1 MRVLVAPDKFR
12 GTLTAD
18 EAALAL
24 ARGWLRA
31 RPADEVEELP
41 LADGGEGTLDALVAA
56 LGGERRAITVT
67 GPLGDPVEAAFGL
80 LPGPSGVVEMALASG
95 LALVPGGRG
104 DPLRATTFG
113 TGELILAACRA
124 GARSVVV
131 CIGGSAT
138 NDGGAGA
145 AQALGFRLLD
155 GDGRDLDVGGGALA
169 RLERIDASGVSPDV
183 AGVRF
188 VVASDVDNP
197 LTGAAGAAAVYGPQ
211 KGASPRDVRALDA
224 ALDRL
229 AAVVR
234 RDVGADVAGRPGAG
248 AAGGLGFGLMAFLGA
263 ELRPGIEVVMEAVRF
278 DERLEGAD
286 AVVTGEGKFDQQ
298 SFHGKTVGG
307 VLEAA
312 ARRHRPVAVVCG
324 TAEASASEVPV
335 VSLVELVGR
344 DRAFHDAAGAAGEAA
359 ALLAGRLDW
368 LPREAR

>member
-12 GTLTAD
+12 GTLTAH
-18 EAALAL
+18 EAARAL
-24 ARGWLRA
+24 ARGWHRA
-31 RPADEVEELP
+31 RPADDVEELP

-56 LGGERRAITVT
+56 LGGDRRALTVT
-67 GPLGDPVEAAFGL
+67 GPLGDPVEAVFGL

-95 LALVPGGRG
+95 LALVPQGRG

-124 GARSVVV
+124 GARSVIV

-138 NDGGAGA
+138 NDGGAGV

-155 GDGRDLDVGGGALA
+155 ADGRDLDPGGGALG
-169 RLERIDASGVSPDV
+169 RLERIDASGASPDV

-197 LTGAAGAAAVYGPQ
+197 LTGPAGAAVVYGPQ
-211 KGASPRDVRALDA
+211 KGASPEDVGRLDA
-224 ALDRL
+224 ALERL
-229 AAVVR
+229 AVVVR
-234 RDVGADVAGRPGAG
+234 RDLGADVADRSGAG

-263 ELRPGIEVVMEAVRF
+263 ELRPGIEVVMEAVGF
-278 DERLEGAD
+278 DERLERAD
-286 AVVTGEGKFDQQ
+286 AAVTGEGKFDRQ

-324 TAEASASEVPV
+324 SAEATTSDVPV
-335 VSLVELVGR
+335 VSLVEMVGR
-344 DRAFHDAAGAAGEAA
+344 HRAFHDAAAAAGEAA
-359 ALLAGRLDW
+359 AMLAGRGDW
-368 LPREAR
+368 LHREAR